1 MKKHFSKF
9 NPFILPL
16 LAAVIF
22 VCLAAINLRT
32 SIWFDEAYSAYLIR
46 GDYSQIWDMT
56 AIDVHPPFYY
66 FCLKTWSFIFGNSD
80 FALRMMS
87 VFFAAIGIVLA
98 FRLLRRWFGDKTAG
112 FATIFL
118 AISPFLIRY
127 GQEMRMYGLVFAI
140 IMGATLALDVAL
152 KDKKKWAWAL
162 YAVLVALG
170 MWTHYFTAMA
180 WIAHVAYIGYYMCKH
195 GLQKSV
201 FWAYPLAV
209 ALFIPWMPYA
219 IKQFT
224 DVQGGFWIPDVSANT
239 VAGIFTQ
246 GIIGMDSADV
256 TGWFVPIFIAAVI
269 VIIAII
275 IKTWKSFT
283 KNEKA
288 NTWFLASLVLLPP
301 LFLILM
307 SLPPF
312 KPTFVARYVTYSI
325 ALLMPLI
332 ALFLAKAPQIK
343 NKTFAFAPML
353 LIPCCATI
361 GIVQADTRVVENPTR
376 DIIAE
381 VQKVSS
387 TPEQIFIDTD
397 EMNYYDAFFYETAKN
412 PVYGTNIDY
421 KWGSLEPIRKYG
433 QNDGNDIEA
442 KIADVDS
449 FWLIVE
455 DPEAKAEFDGFDV
468 NHIIDHKSYRAIR
481 FLKKI

>member
-1 MKKHFSKF
+1 MKQKSSKF

-66 FCLKTWSFIFGNSD
+66 FCLKTWSLIFGNSD

-140 IMGATLALDVAL
+140 IMGATLTLDVAL
-152 KDKKKWAWAL
+152 KDKKKWTWAL

-180 WIAHVAYIGYYMCKH
+180 WIAHLVYIGYYFFKH
-195 GLQKSV
+195 GFQKCV
-201 FWAYPLAV
+201 FWVYPLAV
-209 ALFIPWMPYA
+209 TLFIPWMPLA

-239 VAGIFTQ
+239 VTGIFTQ
-246 GIIGMDSADV
+246 GILGMEAEDV
-256 TGWFVPIFIAAVI
+256 TGWFVPIFIAAITVI
-269 VIIAII
+269 VTIIV
-275 IKTWKSFT
+275 KTWYLLG

-288 NTWFLASLVLLPP
+288 NTWFLASLVALPP

-325 ALLMPLI
+325 ALMMPLI
-332 ALFLAKAPQIK
+332 AVFLAQAPRIK
-343 NKTFAFAPML
+343 NKALAIASMI

-361 GIVQADTRVVENPTR
+361 GIVRADTRVVENPTR

-387 TPEQIFIDTD
+387 TEEPIFINTD

-412 PVYGTNIDY
+412 PIYGTKIDY

-433 QNDGNDIEA
+433 QNDGNEMEP
-442 KIADVDS
+442 KINDRSS
-449 FWLIVE
+449 FWYITE
-455 DPEAKAEFDGFDV
+455 DANEEPEFEGFEAT
-468 NHIIDHKSYRAIR
+468 HIIENNSYRAIR
-481 FLKKI
+481 FTK

>member
-1 MKKHFSKF
+1 
-9 NPFILPL
+9 
-16 LAAVIF
+16 
-22 VCLAAINLRT
+22 
-32 SIWFDEAYSAYLIR
+32 
-46 GDYSQIWDMT
+46 
-56 AIDVHPPFYY
+56 
-66 FCLKTWSFIFGNSD
+66 
-80 FALRMMS
+80 
-87 VFFAAIGIVLA
+87 
-98 FRLLRRWFGDKTAG
+98 
-112 FATIFL
+112 
-118 AISPFLIRY
+118 
-127 GQEMRMYGLVFAI
+127 MYGLVFAI

-180 WIAHVAYIGYYMCKH
+180 WIAHVAYIGYYMRKH

-209 ALFIPWMPYA
+209 ALFIPWMPFA

-239 VAGIFTQ
+239 VTGIFTQ
-246 GIIGMDSADV
+246 GIIGMDSTDV

-288 NTWFLASLVLLPP
+288 NTWFLVSLVLLPP

-343 NKTFAFAPML
+343 NKTFAFASML

-361 GIVQADTRVVENPTR
+361 GIV
-376 DIIAE
+376 
-381 VQKVSS
+381 
-387 TPEQIFIDTD
+387 
-397 EMNYYDAFFYETAKN
+397 
-412 PVYGTNIDY
+412 
-421 KWGSLEPIRKYG
+421 
-433 QNDGNDIEA
+433 
-442 KIADVDS
+442 
-449 FWLIVE
+449 
-455 DPEAKAEFDGFDV
+455 
-468 NHIIDHKSYRAIR
+468 H
-481 FLKKI
+481 